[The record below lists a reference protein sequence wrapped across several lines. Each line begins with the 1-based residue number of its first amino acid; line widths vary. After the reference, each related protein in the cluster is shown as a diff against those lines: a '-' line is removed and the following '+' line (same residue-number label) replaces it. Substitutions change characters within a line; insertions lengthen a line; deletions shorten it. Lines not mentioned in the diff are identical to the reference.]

1 MVVVGI
7 CRAAPGRVRAWAGVG
22 GGDQRIRAFFFLS
35 AINLSGSWGGEQPG
49 LGDPAVR
56 ATRGCALR
64 GTTAQGGGGAGAG
77 WGAGGGRA
85 APVGA
90 GLLTPF
96 LINQSWV
103 PHWPALCLC

>member
-56 ATRGCALR
+56 ATRGGALR
-64 GTTAQGGGGAGAG
+64 GTTAQGGGGAG
-77 WGAGGGRA
+77 
-85 APVGA
+85 VG
-90 GLLTPF
+90 
-96 LINQSWV
+96 
-103 PHWPALCLC
+103 